1 MNMEMCGEI
10 AYDLTECTNS
20 NLRACRERYY
30 ENQDDFSHHSILE
43 RRKELEALVTKK
55 AREG

>member
-1 MNMEMCGEI
+1 MEMCGEI